1 MEEIAES
8 EARGEDSGGGERGG
22 KGKRPPLSL
31 CSVQGSSS
39 CKRLTQ
45 PFHASR
51 SIQFPHPNSN
61 QIHGY
66 LSSDKLRGFL
76 FSRSW
81 NMAET
86 IQRNRGSASSRPL
99 QINPSIYT
107 TVYGPRYMKTLYSRE
122 WQFVLQITKRRSFT
136 EKERK
141 SYEINARTL
150 LINQWKGGTDNSII
164 EMLHHAAHRLE

>member
-1 MEEIAES
+1 MEEIVES
-8 EARGEDSGGGERGG
+8 EARGEGSGGGERRG

-31 CSVQGSSS
+31 RPVQGSSS

-86 IQRNRGSASSRPL
+86 IERNRGRASLPDHCKLILPSVQPCTDRVIRKRFTVGNDSVFCKLQSA
-99 QINPSIYT
+99 
-107 TVYGPRYMKTLYSRE
+107 
-122 WQFVLQITKRRSFT
+122 FSFPKEET
-136 EKERK
+136 E
-141 SYEINARTL
+141 SYEINGCI
-150 LINQWKGGTDNSII
+150 LINQRKGGTDNSII